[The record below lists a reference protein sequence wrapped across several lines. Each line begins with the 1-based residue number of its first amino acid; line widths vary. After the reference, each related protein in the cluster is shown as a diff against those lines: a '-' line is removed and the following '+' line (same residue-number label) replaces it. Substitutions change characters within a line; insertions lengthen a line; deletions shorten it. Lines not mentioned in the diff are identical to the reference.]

1 MYGRKQYMK
10 EESTTG
16 LLNILN
22 NITPEQMDGYIEEH
36 ARSSGKNIFS
46 DYIAENKIVPAD
58 IVKNCSGFISKSYVY
73 DILNGKK
80 ENPSRDVILM
90 LCISAH
96 MDRKMTRRVL
106 EVYGHRDLYAKDT
119 RDIIIA
125 TYINNQEF
133 DLNEINDKFSE
144 YGLTVFDAK

>member
-46 DYIAENKIVPAD
+46 DYIAEVTIQNLL
-58 IVKNCSGFISKSYVY
+58 SK
-73 DILNGKK
+73 DNI
-80 ENPSRDVILM
+80 
-90 LCISAH
+90 CIS
-96 MDRKMTRRVL
+96 
-106 EVYGHRDLYAKDT
+106 
-119 RDIIIA
+119 I
-125 TYINNQEF
+125 
-133 DLNEINDKFSE
+133 
-144 YGLTVFDAK
+144 

>member
-1 MYGRKQYMK
+1 MK

-22 NITPEQMDGYIEEH
+22 SITPKDLDGYIEKH
-36 ARSSGKNIFS
+36 AKIAGKSIFS
-46 DYIAENKIVPAD
+46 DYIAENDIIPAD
-58 IVKNCSGFISKSYVY
+58 IVKNCSGFVSKSYVY
-73 DILNGKK
+73 DIINGKK
-80 ENPSRDVILM
+80 EHPSRDVILM

-96 MDRKMTRRVL
+96 MNRKMTRRVL

-133 DLNEINDKFSE
+133 DLNKINDKFAE
-144 YGLTVFDAK
+144 YELPFFDVK